1 MGYLQV
7 VIFTLGV
14 AIQCAG
20 LFYVCK
26 GLGGG
31 TRSRY
36 YTSEYHELTYVYIY
50 CYWYVTIHV
59 FILVLSYLAVAEISM
74 QILIYCLSF

>member
-1 MGYLQV
+1 MGHLQV
-7 VIFTLGV
+7 IILTFGV

-31 TRSRY
+31 TSSRY
-36 YTSEYHELTYVYIY
+36 YTSEYHNFSYVLYMSVVMG
-50 CYWYVTIHV
+50 CVTIRV
-59 FILVLSYLAVAEISM
+59 LNLSSILSSNGFNIV
-74 QILIYCLSF
+74 